1 MAILPMVLLPDPLL
15 RRRSAP
21 IERVDDELR
30 ALARDMLETMYDA
43 PGVGLAAVQIGVPR
57 RLVTLD
63 VREQTEEEREAGIEP
78 PRDPIVMV
86 NPEIVTSS
94 DARRVHEE
102 GCLSIPDYFAEVERP
117 DTVRLRW
124 TDLDGRQEEREVGGL
139 FSTAAQHEIDH
150 LDGALFID
158 RLSRLKRDR
167 VVRKFVKMA
176 KEAGRPT
183 GGERPII
190 A

>member
-1 MAILPMVLLPDPLL
+1 MSILPLVLLPDPIL

-21 IERVDDELR
+21 VERVDDDLR
-30 ALARDMLETMYDA
+30 RLADDMLETMYDA
-43 PGVGLAAVQIGVPR
+43 PGVGLAAIQVGVPR

-63 VREQTEEEREAGIEP
+63 VREATEEEKQAGIEP
-78 PRDPIVMV
+78 PREPLVLV
-86 NPEIVTSS
+86 NPEIVASS
-94 DARRVHEE
+94 EALRVHEE

-117 DTVRLRW
+117 DTVTLRW
-124 TDLDGRQEEREVGGL
+124 TDLDGATHERDVGGL

-158 RLSRLKRDR
+158 RLSRLRRDR
-167 VVRKFVKMA
+167 VIRKFVKMA
-176 KEAGRPT
+176 REDGRPI
-183 GGERPII
+183 GGERPIL